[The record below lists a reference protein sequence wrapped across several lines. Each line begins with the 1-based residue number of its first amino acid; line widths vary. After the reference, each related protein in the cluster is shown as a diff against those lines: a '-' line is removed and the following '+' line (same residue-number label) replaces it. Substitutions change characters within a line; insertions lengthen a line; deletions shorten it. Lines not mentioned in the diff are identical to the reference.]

1 MKYFF
6 KTNKIVL
13 VVLVLCLFCLGW
25 AIYKNKPPYKNQ
37 NNHNNHNNHNNKKIA
52 FCFLIY
58 DTINHEE
65 LWKKFFDGVDKNKYN
80 IYIHYKDDIP
90 LNYFEKYKL
99 NNCVDT
105 EWGTISLVKASN
117 LLFKTAYDHDN
128 ENYKFVLLSNS
139 CIPLKGFDKIYNK
152 LTSNDYGYLNA
163 TEDVNV
169 NNKNCKI
176 YKENPKKYGKASQWI
191 ILNREMVK
199 ELAFH
204 HDEWIDR
211 NFGDVFTPDEIY
223 YYTMLK
229 HKNMENKLIVANNSA
244 TKGSTFVYWP
254 DMVDYP
260 YSYDGNTSPRA
271 YDTISSEELSYLF
284 NQPCLFGRKFN
295 QHCKVLMNDGY
306 KKIEDVIEY

>member
-6 KTNKIVL
+6 QKNKILLVIGFIVL
-13 VVLVLCLFCLGW
+13 WLCLICVGW
-25 AIYKNKPPYKNQ
+25 TIYNKNKNKNQ
-37 NNHNNHNNHNNKKIA
+37 GNNYNNKKIA
-52 FCFLIY
+52 CCFLIY

-80 IYIHYKDDIP
+80 IYIHYKDNTP
-90 LNYFEKYKL
+90 LKYFEKHKL

-163 TEDVNV
+163 SEDV

-199 ELAFH
+199 ETAFH
-204 HDEWIDR
+204 DDTWIDS
-211 NFGDVFTPDEIY
+211 NFGDVFAPDEIY

-229 HKNMENKLIVANNSA
+229 HKNMENQLIIASNSA

-254 DMVDYP
+254 DMADYP
-260 YSYDGNTSPRA
+260 YSYEGNSSPRA
-271 YDTISSEELSYLF
+271 YDTISSEELIYLL

-295 QHCKVLMNDGY
+295 QNCKVLMNDEY
-306 KKIEDVIEY
+306 KKIEDVIEYWNH

>member
-6 KTNKIVL
+6 QKNKIWL
-13 VVLVLCLFCLGW
+13 VIVLCLICVGW
-25 AIYKNKPPYKNQ
+25 TIYKNKNQ
-37 NNHNNHNNHNNKKIA
+37 GNNHNNKKIA

-80 IYIHYKDDIP
+80 IYIHYKDNTP
-90 LNYFEKYKL
+90 LKYFEKYKL

-117 LLFKTAYDHDN
+117 LLFKTACDHDN

-152 LTSNDYGYLNA
+152 ITSDDYGYLNA
-163 TEDVNV
+163 SEDI

-199 ELAFH
+199 EIAFH
-204 HDEWIDR
+204 DDKWIDI
-211 NFGDVFTPDEIY
+211 NFGDVFAPDEIY

-229 HKNMENKLIVANNSA
+229 HKNMENQLIIAKNSA
-244 TKGSTFVYWP
+244 TQGSTFVYWS
-254 DMVDYP
+254 DMDYP
-260 YSYDGNTSPRA
+260 YSNNVVGNSNSSPRA
-271 YDTISSEELSYLF
+271 YDTISSEELIYLF

-295 QHCKVLMNDGY
+295 QNCKVLMNDEY